1 MTLKQLGKLDHEVK
15 EKRKASNMIDGTVLT
30 QESWD
35 RLVGYAALGIQLVGS
50 DVKFEYETTKVRTRP
65 GFVKKLWW
73 GSGVGSLFA
82 QNRESPIR
90 RAFTSYA
97 K

>member
-1 MTLKQLGKLDHEVK
+1 MTLKQLGELDHEVK
-15 EKRKASNMIDGTVLT
+15 EERKASDMIDGTVLT

-35 RLVGYAALGIQLVGS
+35 RLVGYAALGIQWVGS
-50 DVKFEYETTKVRTRP
+50 DVKFEHETVKVRTRP

-73 GSGVGSLFA
+73 GSGVPSLFA

-90 RAFTSYA
+90 PAFSSYA

>member
-1 MTLKQLGKLDHEVK
+1 
-15 EKRKASNMIDGTVLT
+15 MIDDTVLT

-50 DVKFEYETTKVRTRP
+50 DVKFERETTKVRTSP

-73 GSGVGSLFA
+73 GSRVGSLFA
-82 QNRESPIR
+82 QNRESPIG

>member
-35 RLVGYAALGIQLVGS
+35 RLVGYAALGIQWVGPAL
-50 DVKFEYETTKVRTRP
+50 KFEYETTKVRTRP
-65 GFVKKLWW
+65 GFVKKLWRR
-73 GSGVGSLFA
+73 SGVRSLFA
-82 QNRESPIR
+82 QNRESLIR

>member
-35 RLVGYAALGIQLVGS
+35 RLVGYAALGIQWIGS
-50 DVKFEYETTKVRTRP
+50 DVKFEHETTKVRTRQ

-73 GSGVGSLFA
+73 GSGIRSLFG
-82 QNRESPIR
+82 QNRESPIG